1 MPRPWGRRW
10 EGWASWSAGAVS
22 STVTAAAGADI
33 GASAGVGSVEDTAV
47 GTGPGCDGD
56 SGTGGCTCWSCCWS
70 CCISS
75 GCCVA
80 PTPGSAVVAV
90 GVGCSLPCRSAC
102 SRRYSCSRL
111 SSAFVSPTRTLK
123 HCPSGRLPCFHAER
137 SHVLIPASKARVP
150 WVKKGFHR
158 HRTRAIRA
166 TSARSAAAA
175 ASTIGGGYAGTSEP
189 PGPAPPAAPGADRAG
204 LDVTCIGN
212 CCKDVAAAPGLGR
225 SSPPTLLGRW
235 SPDGDGGLHLLTG
248 ISVASVGFFTR
259 APVSWLQIGAAWV
272 SAARLPKLPR
282 SCNRSTLDLSFI
294 GDASITGG

>member
-1 MPRPWGRRW
+1 MPRPWGRRL
-10 EGWASWSAGAVS
+10 EGWASWSAGAGS
-22 STVTAAAGADI
+22 GTVTAAASADI

-47 GTGPGCDGD
+47 GAGTGCDGD
-56 SGTGGCTCWSCCWS
+56 SGAGGCTCWSCCWS
-70 CCISS
+70 CCISC

-80 PTPGSAVVAV
+80 PTPGTAVVAV
-90 GVGCSLPCRSAC
+90 GVGCSLPCCSAC

-150 WVKKGFHR
+150 WVTKGFHR

-166 TSARSAAAA
+166 TSARSMAAA

-204 LDVTCIGN
+204 LGTICIGN
-212 CCKDVAAAPGLGR
+212 CCKDVCR
-225 SSPPTLLGRW
+225 PTLLGRW
-235 SPDGDGGLHLLTG
+235 SPPNTGGDGDGGLHLLAG
-248 ISVASVGFFTR
+248 ISVASVGFVAG
-259 APVSWLQIGAAWV
+259 APVS
-272 SAARLPKLPR
+272 
-282 SCNRSTLDLSFI
+282 
-294 GDASITGG
+294 